1 MNLYITAR
9 SKRGSVVRKCLDFK
23 LSYSEVNWVDVKINR
38 PDKKIFITLRVDL
51 KDGGDFGLQNPSNKK
66 YMYVGGMERGK
77 IELEIVPTSI
87 IKSKGF
93 PLISSRTRSFKQLE
107 QLALEGIAYHW
118 SRNKLPTSNVATG
131 VSIVG
136 QNYEVFVK
144 AVNTTQ
150 NAMDDISLIYNTNN
164 DWMRSGNPNT
174 VTGVISFFGNI
185 FSREAVCYNVGY
197 IKYSNGWSYQEED
210 EEDNEFKDTAAHEVG
225 HEILKAYGDV
235 YYSYGHKGS
244 VNTITQKRKDDAPK
258 FPLNGEIDLM
268 PYFKDNEKGGKHSQD
283 DYYKRRVAAE
293 EDVKSL
299 IWLTKMIIEK

>member
-1 MNLYITAR
+1 
-9 SKRGSVVRKCLDFK
+9 
-23 LSYSEVNWVDVKINR
+23 
-38 PDKKIFITLRVDL
+38 
-51 KDGGDFGLQNPSNKK
+51 
-66 YMYVGGMERGK
+66 
-77 IELEIVPTSI
+77 
-87 IKSKGF
+87 
-93 PLISSRTRSFKQLE
+93 
-107 QLALEGIAYHW
+107 
-118 SRNKLPTSNVATG
+118 
-131 VSIVG
+131 
-136 QNYEVFVK
+136 
-144 AVNTTQ
+144 
-150 NAMDDISLIYNTNN
+150 MDDISLIYNTNN

-283 DYYKRRVAAE
+283 DYYKRRVASE